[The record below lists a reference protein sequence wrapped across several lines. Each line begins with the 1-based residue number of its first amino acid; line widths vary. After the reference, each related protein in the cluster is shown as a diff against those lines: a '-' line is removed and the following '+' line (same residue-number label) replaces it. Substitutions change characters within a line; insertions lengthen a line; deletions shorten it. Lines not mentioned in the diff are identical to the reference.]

1 MPTGKK
7 KNLSFELLLLSCSR
21 YPDHIMTPNKPIG
34 RILILNWVIS
44 VFHTNLKP
52 SPPTLPQT
60 HSNPNWSGKVWKWA
74 ITSKRRKNGKLL
86 LVFFFF
92 VFLLFIILLIFV
104 ICFSFISDFFCLL
117 LPSSVKAQAQAWGWN
132 GYISIVTTTNPPT
145 HPDKF
150 KFDIEQHKAKSK
162 VAYLVWPINVFGSF
176 LGPIIATLYQ
186 HQA

>member
-1 MPTGKK
+1 M
-7 KNLSFELLLLSCSR
+7 L
-21 YPDHIMTPNKPIG
+21 M
-34 RILILNWVIS
+34 LNWVIS

-52 SPPTLPQT
+52 NPPTLPQPQT
-60 HSNPNWSGKVWKWA
+60 HPNPNWTGKIWKWA
-74 ITSKRRKNGKLL
+74 ITSNRRKKGKLL
-86 LVFFFF
+86 SVFLFF

-150 KFDIEQHKAKSK
+150 KFGIGQHNSQKQSCLPIW
-162 VAYLVWPINVFGSF
+162 VGPINAFGSI
-176 LGPIIATLYQ
+176 LSPIIADLDQ